1 MNIAI
6 KGNQH
11 SIDLVVKMNPA
22 FNWVVVN
29 DISQLQN
36 PEAIDLFVNLSENAG
51 EENYHT
57 VSIPTFINS
66 VCFTLKEKNH
76 PQSIVRI
83 NGWNGFL
90 ERDTWEVAGE
100 ISEIHSSFLKA
111 INKKNITV
119 ADEAGMVSARV
130 ICMIINEA
138 YFAME
143 DGISTPEEIDI
154 AMKLGTNYPKGPFE
168 WKAQIGINP
177 IYSLLETLS
186 NTDSKYTPS
195 ILLKTEAEKK

>member
-76 PQSIVRI
+76 PQNVVRI

-100 ISEIHSSFLKA
+100 MSESHISFLTA
-111 INKKNITV
+111 LNKKHIAV
-119 ADEAGMVSARV
+119 ADEPGFVSARV
-130 ICMIINEA
+130 IAMIINEA

>member
-6 KGNQH
+6 KGNQP
-11 SIDLVVKMNPA
+11 SIDLVAKMNPA

-36 PEAIDLFVNLSENAG
+36 PEAIDLFVNLSENAV
-51 EENYHT
+51 EENYHA
-57 VSIPTFINS
+57 VSIPVFINS

-76 PQSIVRI
+76 PQNVVRI

-100 ISEIHSSFLKA
+100 MSEIHSSFLTA
-111 INKKNITV
+111 INKKNIAV

-130 ICMIINEA
+130 VCMIINEA

-168 WKAQIGINP
+168 WKTQIGIAP
-177 IYSLLETLS
+177 IFELLETLS

-195 ILLKTEAEKK
+195 ALLKSEAEKK